1 MGFIVRLGGLPDLA
15 RDLGVKTAA
24 ILPWRHRGIPHWRL
38 PEVVEIARG
47 KGVAVTIEEL
57 MALKGPE
64 TRGGA
69 RPRDGVPAEAA

>member
-1 MGFIVRLGGLPDLA
+1 MGLVVRLGGLSDLA
-15 RDLGVKTAA
+15 RALGVKTAA

-47 KGVAVTIEEL
+47 KGIAVSIEEL
-57 MALKGPE
+57 MATKGPE

-69 RPRDGVPAEAA
+69 RPRDNTPAEAA